1 MTVFFLASLR
11 RMVLLC
17 DEMMPRHS
25 AYNYNFVSMYMFRL
39 NILFS
44 EWFLGKDSSIALRKL
59 CPISVLTFELKGAI
73 GLYQVILR
81 LLWRGFFVRV
91 VDRSVSFSCSRSFSK
106 LLDMGECLRRTI
118 ACRMKFSRG
127 VG

>member
-1 MTVFFLASLR
+1 
-11 RMVLLC
+11 
-17 DEMMPRHS
+17 
-25 AYNYNFVSMYMFRL
+25 MFRL

-44 EWFLGKDSSIALRKL
+44 GWFLGRDSSIALRNL
-59 CPISVLTFELKGAI
+59 CPISVLTFELER

-81 LLWRGFFVRV
+81 LLRRV
-91 VDRSVSFSCSRSFSK
+91 FAWIVGRSVSFSCSRSFSK

-118 ACRMKFSRG
+118 ACRMKFLKG